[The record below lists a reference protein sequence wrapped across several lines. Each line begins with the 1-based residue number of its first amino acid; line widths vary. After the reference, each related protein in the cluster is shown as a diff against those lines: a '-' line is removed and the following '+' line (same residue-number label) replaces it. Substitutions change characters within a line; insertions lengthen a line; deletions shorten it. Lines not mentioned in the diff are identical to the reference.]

1 MSTARARANQSL
13 YLARVLLASWRR
25 EEEAAQTPVKIL
37 AQAFAPAVQ
46 AHLHAAYGWFLL
58 YLVAPAELPAQPPQG
73 VADLPPPP
81 PGRVLPGEIN
91 EFRQLECDSWLAQLL
106 SAEEV
111 GAASSATMSP
121 DRISS
126 QTMSAG
132 PQEFHTWSE
141 QLQAIFARMDDSVDE
156 Y

>member
-1 MSTARARANQSL
+1 
-13 YLARVLLASWRR
+13 
-25 EEEAAQTPVKIL
+25 
-37 AQAFAPAVQ
+37 
-46 AHLHAAYGWFLL
+46 
-58 YLVAPAELPAQPPQG
+58 
-73 VADLPPPP
+73 
-81 PGRVLPGEIN
+81 
-91 EFRQLECDSWLAQLL
+91 LECDSWLAQLL